1 LSINTSADVTES
13 PAPRSKLGK
22 VVDWAMYLGVAALFG
37 VLVTRGSSGPRE
49 GTPAKTFQ
57 LPLASGDGSFNLEH
71 ARGKPVL
78 MEVFASW
85 CGACEHAAPMVDEVY
100 RDAQA
105 SGVVFVGVS
114 VDNDARAAQRVQ
126 REWPITYPVAVD
138 DGSVQRA
145 YGVSLLPTFV
155 LIDRDGTVKRV
166 SSGVPSRRT
175 LSRWLAE
182 L

>member
-1 LSINTSADVTES
+1 MNTSSDAQ
-13 PAPRSKLGK
+13 PGKGRSKLSK
-22 VVDWAMYLGVAALFG
+22 AVDWAMYAGVAGLLG
-37 VLVTRGSSGPRE
+37 VLVSRGTSGPRE
-49 GTPAKTFQ
+49 GTTAKPFQ
-57 LPLASGDGSFNLEH
+57 LPLADGSGVFRLDEQ
-71 ARGKPVL
+71 RGKPVL

-85 CGACEHAAPMVDEVY
+85 CGACQHAAPMVDDVY
-100 RDAQA
+100 REAA
-105 SGVVFVGVS
+105 KSGVVFVGVS
-114 VDNDARAAQRVQ
+114 VDSDVKDAKRVQ
-126 REWPITYPVAVD
+126 ESWPIAYPVAVD

-175 LSRWLAE
+175 LSRWLTE

>member
-1 LSINTSADVTES
+1 MNTSSDAQPTRG
-13 PAPRSKLGK
+13 RSKLSK
-22 VVDWAMYLGVAALFG
+22 AADWAMYVGIAGLLG
-37 VLVTRGSSGPRE
+37 VLVSRGTSGPRE
-49 GTPAKTFQ
+49 GSTAKPFQ
-57 LPLASGDGSFNLEH
+57 LPLANGSGVFRLDEQ
-71 ARGKPVL
+71 RGKPVL

-85 CGACEHAAPMVDEVY
+85 CGACQHAAPMVDDVY
-100 RDAQA
+100 REASQ

-114 VDNDARAAQRVQ
+114 VDSDAKDAKRVQ
-126 REWPITYPVAVD
+126 ESWPIAYPVAVD

-175 LSRWLAE
+175 LSRWLTE

>member
-1 LSINTSADVTES
+1 MS
-13 PAPRSKLGK
+13 K
-22 VVDWAMYLGVAALFG
+22 VVDWALYAAIVGLLG

-49 GTPAKTFQ
+49 GSAAKSFQ
-57 LPLASGDGSFNLEH
+57 LPLASGSGSFRLDEH
-71 ARGKPVL
+71 RGTPVI

-100 RDAQA
+100 REAQK

-114 VDNDARAAQRVQ
+114 VDDDPKAARRVQ
-126 REWPITYPVAVD
+126 ATWPIAYPVAVD
-138 DGSVQRA
+138 DGQVQRA

-166 SSGVPSRRT
+166 STGVPSRRT
-175 LSRWLAE
+175 LSRWLSE

>member
-1 LSINTSADVTES
+1 LNTSTAQD
-13 PAPRSKLGK
+13 APQKRSKLSK
-22 VVDWAMYLGVAALFG
+22 VADWAMYLGVAGLLG
-37 VLVTRGSSGPRE
+37 VLVSRGSSGPRE
-49 GTPAKTFQ
+49 GSQATHFE
-57 LPLASGDGSFNLEH
+57 LPLAAGGGVFQLAAH
-71 ARGKPVL
+71 QGKPVL

-100 RDAQA
+100 REAQK

-114 VDNDARAAQRVQ
+114 VDQDAASARRVQ
-126 REWPITYPVAVD
+126 ESWPITYPVALD
-138 DGSVQRA
+138 DGRVQKA

-155 LIDRDGTVKRV
+155 LIDRDGTVKHV

>member
-1 LSINTSADVTES
+1 VSSTSKPPS
-13 PAPRSKLGK
+13 APPRNKLAK
-22 VVDWAMYLGVAALFG
+22 IVDWALYAAIAGLLA
-37 VLVTRGSSGPRE
+37 VLVTRGGSGPRE
-49 GTPAKTFQ
+49 GSTAKPFQ
-57 LPLASGDGSFNLEH
+57 LPLASGSGDFSLDDQ
-71 ARGKPVL
+71 RGRPVL

-100 RDAQA
+100 REAQK

-114 VDNDARAAQRVQ
+114 VDDDPNAARRVQ
-126 REWPITYPVAVD
+126 RSWPIAYPVAVD
-138 DGSVQRA
+138 DGQVRHA

-155 LIDRDGTVKRV
+155 LIDRDGMVKHV

-175 LSRWLAE
+175 LSRWLSE

>member
-1 LSINTSADVTES
+1 LNTSTDAQPGS
-13 PAPRSKLGK
+13 GRSKLSK
-22 VVDWAMYLGVAALFG
+22 AADWAMYVGIAGLLG
-37 VLVTRGSSGPRE
+37 VLVSRGTSGPRE
-49 GTPAKTFQ
+49 GSTAKSFQ
-57 LPLASGDGSFNLEH
+57 LPLASGSGVFRLD
-71 ARGKPVL
+71 AQRGKPVL

-85 CGACEHAAPMVDEVY
+85 CGACQHAAPMVDDVY
-100 RDAQA
+100 REAQK

-114 VDNDARAAQRVQ
+114 VDDDPRAAKRVQ
-126 REWPITYPVAVD
+126 ESWPIAYPVAVD

>member
-1 LSINTSADVTES
+1 MNTGADTQPS
-13 PAPRSKLGK
+13 KPGRSKLSK
-22 VVDWAMYLGVAALFG
+22 AADVAMYVGIAGLLG

-49 GTPAKTFQ
+49 GSEAKPFQ
-57 LPLASGDGSFNLEH
+57 LPLASGTGAFNLAAH
-71 ARGKPVL
+71 RGSPVL
-78 MEVFASW
+78 VEVFASW

-100 RDAQA
+100 REAQR

-114 VDNDARAAQRVQ
+114 VDGDANAAKRVQ
-126 REWPITYPVAVD
+126 QDWPIAYPVAVD

-155 LIDRDGTVKRV
+155 LIDREGTIKRV

>member
-1 LSINTSADVTES
+1 MNTSTDTQE
-13 PAPRSKLGK
+13 PKPGRSKLSK
-22 VVDWAMYLGVAALFG
+22 ATDVVMYVGIAGLLG

-49 GTPAKTFQ
+49 GTAAKDFQ
-57 LPLASGDGSFNLEH
+57 LPLASGQGVFNL
-71 ARGKPVL
+71 AAQRGSPVL
-78 MEVFASW
+78 VEVFASW

-100 RDAQA
+100 REAQR

-114 VDNDARAAQRVQ
+114 VDGDASAAQRVQ
-126 REWPITYPVAVD
+126 QSWPISYPVAVD

-155 LIDRDGTVKRV
+155 LIDREGTVKRV

>member
-1 LSINTSADVTES
+1 VSTFDGATTV
-13 PAPRSKLGK
+13 PRSKLSRAA
-22 VVDWAMYLGVAALFG
+22 DWGLYVGIAGLFG
-37 VLVTRGSSGPRE
+37 LLVSRSSSGPRE
-49 GTPAKTFQ
+49 GAHAASFQ
-57 LPLASGDGSFNLEH
+57 LPLASGNGAFSLDEQ
-71 ARGKPVL
+71 RGKPVL

-100 RDAQA
+100 RDAA
-105 SGVVFVGVS
+105 KSGVVFVGVS
-114 VDNDARAAQRVQ
+114 VDNDAQAAQRVQ
-126 REWPITYPVAVD
+126 QSWPISYPVAVD
-138 DGSVQRA
+138 DGQVQRA

-155 LIDRDGTVKRV
+155 LIDKSGTIKRV

>member
-1 LSINTSADVTES
+1 MNTTADVQG
-13 PAPRSKLGK
+13 APRRSKLSK
-22 VVDWAMYLGVAALFG
+22 AVDWLLYLGVAALLA
-37 VLVTRGSSGPRE
+37 VLITRGSSGPRE
-49 GTPAKTFQ
+49 GTQAKAFI
-57 LPLASGDGSFNLEH
+57 LPLASGAGSFNLG
-71 ARGKPVL
+71 AQRGKPVL

-100 RDAQA
+100 KDAQH

-114 VDNDARAAQRVQ
+114 VDNDLSAARRVQ
-126 REWPITYPVAVD
+126 ETWPIAYPVAVD
-138 DGSVQRA
+138 DGRVQRA

-155 LIDRDGTVKRV
+155 LIDKDGTVKRV

-175 LSRWLAE
+175 LSRWLSE

>member
-1 LSINTSADVTES
+1 MNTTAVIPSA
-13 PAPRSKLGK
+13 PQRSKLSK
-22 VVDWAMYLGVAALFG
+22 AVDWAMYAGIAGLFG
-37 VLVTRGSSGPRE
+37 VLVTRSASGPSE
-49 GTPAKTFQ
+49 GATAKPFQ
-57 LPLASGDGSFNLEH
+57 LPLADGSGVFRLDEQ
-71 ARGKPVL
+71 RGRPVL

-85 CGACEHAAPMVDEVY
+85 CGACEHAAPMVDDVY
-100 RDAQA
+100 RGAER

-114 VDNDARAAQRVQ
+114 VDGDARAARRVQ
-126 REWPITYPVAVD
+126 ESWPIAYPVAVD

-155 LIDRDGTVKRV
+155 LIGKDGVVKRV
-166 SSGVPSRRT
+166 SAGVPSRRT

>member
-1 LSINTSADVTES
+1 MNATTEVQG
-13 PAPRSKLGK
+13 APGRSKLSK
-22 VVDWAMYLGVAALFG
+22 AVDWAMYAGIAGLFG
-37 VLVTRGSSGPRE
+37 VLVTRGASGPHE
-49 GTPAKTFQ
+49 GATAKPFQ
-57 LPLASGDGSFNLEH
+57 LPLANGSGVFRLDEQ
-71 ARGKPVL
+71 RGKPVL

-100 RDAQA
+100 RDAEK

-114 VDNDARAAQRVQ
+114 VDSDARAARRVQ
-126 REWPITYPVAVD
+126 ESWPIAYPVAVD

-155 LIDRDGTVKRV
+155 LIDKDGMIKRV
-166 SSGVPSRRT
+166 SAGVPSRRT

>member
-1 LSINTSADVTES
+1 VNTSSDAQ
-13 PAPRSKLGK
+13 PGQGRSKLSK
-22 VVDWAMYLGVAALFG
+22 AADWALYAGVAGLLG
-37 VLVTRGSSGPRE
+37 VLVSRGTSGPRE
-49 GTPAKTFQ
+49 GTTAKSFQ
-57 LPLASGDGSFNLEH
+57 LPLANGSGAFRLDEQ
-71 ARGKPVL
+71 RGKPVL

-85 CGACEHAAPMVDEVY
+85 CGACQHAAPMVDDVY
-100 RDAQA
+100 REAA
-105 SGVVFVGVS
+105 KSGVVFVGVS
-114 VDNDARAAQRVQ
+114 VDSDVKDAKRVQ
-126 REWPITYPVAVD
+126 ESWPIAYPVAVD

-175 LSRWLAE
+175 LSRWLSE

>member
-1 LSINTSADVTES
+1 VNTSSDAQ
-13 PAPRSKLGK
+13 PGKGRSKLSK
-22 VVDWAMYLGVAALFG
+22 AVDWAMYAGVAGLLG
-37 VLVTRGSSGPRE
+37 VLVSRGTSGPRE
-49 GTPAKTFQ
+49 GTTAKPFQ
-57 LPLASGDGSFNLEH
+57 LPLADGSGVFRLDEQ
-71 ARGKPVL
+71 RGKPVL

-85 CGACEHAAPMVDEVY
+85 CGACQHAAPMVDDVY
-100 RDAQA
+100 REAA
-105 SGVVFVGVS
+105 KSGVVFVGVS
-114 VDNDARAAQRVQ
+114 VDSDVKDAKRVQ
-126 REWPITYPVAVD
+126 ESWPIAYPVAVD

-175 LSRWLAE
+175 LSRWLTE

>member
-1 LSINTSADVTES
+1 LNSTTEVHRG
-13 PAPRSKLGK
+13 AEPRSKLSK
-22 VVDWAMYLGVAALFG
+22 AVDWALYVGIAGLFG
-37 VLVTRGSSGPRE
+37 MLVTRGSSGPTE
-49 GTPAKTFQ
+49 GSQAKSFV
-57 LPLASGDGSFNLEH
+57 LPLASGDGSFRLAEQL
-71 ARGKPVL
+71 GKPVL

-100 RDAQA
+100 KEAQK

-114 VDNDARAAQRVQ
+114 VDSEAQAARRVQ
-126 REWPITYPVAVD
+126 QEWPISYPVAVD

-155 LIDRDGTVKRV
+155 LIDRDGKVKHT
-166 SSGVPSRRT
+166 SSGVPSRRL
-175 LSRWLAE
+175 LSRWLSE

>member
-1 LSINTSADVTES
+1 LNSTAYVHPSA
-13 PAPRSKLGK
+13 PPRSKLSK
-22 VVDWAMYLGVAALFG
+22 AVDWALYAGIAGLFG
-37 VLVTRGSSGPRE
+37 VLVTRGNSGPRE
-49 GTPAKTFQ
+49 GTIAQSFA
-57 LPLASGDGSFNLEH
+57 LPLVSGAGVFRLDEQ
-71 ARGKPVL
+71 RGKPVL

-100 RDAQA
+100 RDAEK

-114 VDNDARAAQRVQ
+114 VDADARAAKRVQ
-126 REWPITYPVAVD
+126 ESWPIAYPVAVD
-138 DGSVQRA
+138 DGQVQRA

-155 LIDRDGTVKRV
+155 LIDRDGKVKRV

>member
-1 LSINTSADVTES
+1 
-13 PAPRSKLGK
+13 
-22 VVDWAMYLGVAALFG
+22 MYAGVAGLFG
-37 VLVTRGSSGPRE
+37 VLVTRGGSGPTE
-49 GTPAKTFQ
+49 GASAQPFE
-57 LPLASGDGSFNLEH
+57 LPLASGDGTFRLEEH
-71 ARGKPVL
+71 RGKPVL

-100 RDAQA
+100 REAVNR
-105 SGVVFVGVS
+105 GVVFVGVS
-114 VDNDARAAQRVQ
+114 VDESASAARRVQ
-126 REWPITYPVAVD
+126 LSWPISYPVAVD
-138 DGSVQRA
+138 DGKVQRA

-155 LIDRDGTVKRV
+155 LIDKDGTIKRV

>member
-1 LSINTSADVTES
+1 LTTFDGHESA
-13 PAPRSKLGK
+13 ARSKLSRAA
-22 VVDWAMYLGVAALFG
+22 DWGLYLGIAALFG
-37 VLVTRGSSGPRE
+37 LLVTRSSSGPRE
-49 GTPAKTFQ
+49 GSRAASFQ
-57 LPLASGDGSFNLEH
+57 LPLASGSGAFSLDEQ
-71 ARGKPVL
+71 RGKPVL

-85 CGACEHAAPMVDEVY
+85 CGACEHAAPMVDQVY
-100 RDAQA
+100 RDAEK

-114 VDNDARAAQRVQ
+114 VDSDAHAAQRVQ
-126 REWPITYPVAVD
+126 KSWPITYPVAVD
-138 DGSVQRA
+138 DGRVQRA

-155 LIDRDGTVKRV
+155 LIDKDGTVKRV

>member
-1 LSINTSADVTES
+1 
-13 PAPRSKLGK
+13 
-22 VVDWAMYLGVAALFG
+22 MYVGIAGLLG
-37 VLVTRGSSGPRE
+37 VLVTRGSSGPAE
-49 GTPAKTFQ
+49 GSTAKSFQ
-57 LPLASGDGSFNLEH
+57 LPLASGSGTFRLDEQ
-71 ARGKPVL
+71 RGKPVL

-85 CGACEHAAPMVDEVY
+85 CGACQHAAPMVDEVY
-100 RDAQA
+100 REAQK

-114 VDNDARAAQRVQ
+114 VDGDADAAKRVQ
-126 REWPITYPVAVD
+126 QSWPIAYPVAVD
-138 DGSVQRA
+138 DGRVQKA